1 MVLVILA
8 IATITTVITVLI
20 WLRKNYK
27 SSQFVQHPAVSNG
40 DEQMELQ
47 QAQYQLHCFYHISN
61 DKDKQQHKYV
71 CSKAVL

>member
-47 QAQYQLHCFYHISN
+47 QNISYTASTFSN